1 MDLIE
6 SVEKI
11 YNEQLPAGYM
21 RRSEEEMKL
30 LKELNELNKKFN
42 PDAQEWEKMDDLL
55 TELTAEAEKN
65 GFNAGFTYA
74 LTFLEKIYG
83 LSDLSSLFTE

>member
-11 YNEQLPAGYM
+11 YTEQLPAGYM

-42 PDAQEWEKMDDLL
+42 HDAQEWEKMDDLL

-65 GFNAGFTYA
+65 GFTAGFTYA

>member
-11 YNEQLPAGYM
+11 YTEQLPAGYM

-30 LKELNELNKKFN
+30 LKELNELNRKFN
-42 PDAQEWEKMDDLL
+42 SDAQEWEKMDDLL

-65 GFNAGFTYA
+65 GFTAGFTYA

>member
-1 MDLIE
+1 
-6 SVEKI
+6 
-11 YNEQLPAGYM
+11 
-21 RRSEEEMKL
+21 
-30 LKELNELNKKFN
+30 
-42 PDAQEWEKMDDLL
+42 MDDLL

-65 GFNAGFTYA
+65 GFTAGFTYA